1 MIHPEHV
8 HRARDPVDMRWG
20 IERLSCH
27 VQHVLGRTP
36 CDGRVDRSGPGGH

>member
-36 CDGRVDRSGPGGH
+36 CDGRAYRSGPGGH